1 MYSEIRQ
8 YTDTHHVTLVA
19 VSKTRTADQILALYN
34 LGQRDFGENR
44 VQELMDKKD
53 ALPSDIQW
61 HLIGHLQ
68 KNKVRYIAPFISMIH
83 SIDSPELLE
92 TVDREAKKNQR
103 TIDVLLQFYIASEET
118 KYGME
123 LSEAVSL
130 LDSPRY
136 KTLKNV
142 RICGVMGMATLTD
155 DMDKVRQEFRH
166 LRHIFNTLK
175 KDYFAGSDH
184 FSHISMGMSGD
195 YRIAIEEGSTMVRI
209 GTALFN

>member
-103 TIDVLLQFYIASEET
+103 IIDVLLQFYIASEET
-118 KYGME
+118 KFGME
-123 LSEAVSL
+123 LSEAASL
-130 LDSPRY
+130 LDSTRY
-136 KTLKNV
+136 KALKNV
-142 RICGVMGMATLTD
+142 RICGVMGMATLTE
-155 DMDKVRQEFRH
+155 DMEKVRQEFRH
-166 LRHIFNTLK
+166 LQHIFHTLK

-184 FSHISMGMSGD
+184 FSQISMGMSGD
-195 YRIAIEEGSTMVRI
+195 YRIAVEEGSTMVRI

>member
-92 TVDREAKKNQR
+92 TVDREAKKTNAPSTYCCSFTLHRKKQN
-103 TIDVLLQFYIASEET
+103 
-118 KYGME
+118 ME
-123 LSEAVSL
+123 WNSAKPYPCSTR
-130 LDSPRY
+130 P
-136 KTLKNV
+136 
-142 RICGVMGMATLTD
+142 
-155 DMDKVRQEFRH
+155 
-166 LRHIFNTLK
+166 
-175 KDYFAGSDH
+175 
-184 FSHISMGMSGD
+184 
-195 YRIAIEEGSTMVRI
+195 AIKP
-209 GTALFN
+209 

>member
-1 MYSEIRQ
+1 
-8 YTDTHHVTLVA
+8 
-19 VSKTRTADQILALYN
+19 
-34 LGQRDFGENR
+34 
-44 VQELMDKKD
+44 
-53 ALPSDIQW
+53 
-61 HLIGHLQ
+61 
-68 KNKVRYIAPFISMIH
+68 
-83 SIDSPELLE
+83 
-92 TVDREAKKNQR
+92 
-103 TIDVLLQFYIASEET
+103 
-118 KYGME
+118 ME